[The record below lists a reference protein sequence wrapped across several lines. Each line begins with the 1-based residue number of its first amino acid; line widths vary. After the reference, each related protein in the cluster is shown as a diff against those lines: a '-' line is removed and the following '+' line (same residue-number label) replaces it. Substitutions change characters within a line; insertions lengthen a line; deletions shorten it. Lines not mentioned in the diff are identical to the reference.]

1 MPPSSSDESSEL
13 SLKSAVRSASM
24 LASCDDEEDD
34 AEGLE
39 DSRCMGAVGDL
50 AASIGIPT
58 RDAGCIAVIAQIYRQ
73 STRLDVCQTIVQC
86 FQKSD

>member
-1 MPPSSSDESSEL
+1 
-13 SLKSAVRSASM
+13 LKSAVRSASM

-39 DSRCMGAVGDL
+39 DSRCMRAVGDL

-58 RDAGCIAVIAQIYRQ
+58 ERRRLYCGD
-73 STRLDVCQTIVQC
+73 STDLSTKYQA
-86 FQKSD
+86 